1 MFMIKMAIHML
12 FVEKKKLMSF
22 IYSLSATFVV
32 CLLFIQFFTNPYL
45 KKVIKIGHKVV
56 FDAVY
61 ALPEDVV
68 KLNDN
73 FIVILLSFVL
83 LVICISLISYSCYYH
98 CLMTSR
104 EIGLLKLSGYN
115 LIQIIGYKMIQMVVV
130 MSISLLISNL
140 VYLFL
145 NPLFLYL
152 IKSYLKIEMPLILL
166 NKELYEFLF
175 MIVGILFIFIVFLET
190 RYALSTNICELLTNH
205 TMNHYK
211 EDKRILK
218 IPDTVYIIAYMLG
231 ILTMY
236 SSHELD
242 AGFSIAACIGAI
254 GAYGMFYYFI
264 PHTILDMFD
273 DLKLSGEK
281 YVALGDVSVFMQQSK
296 SLIVYIML
304 SVILFPTFILVTT
317 QRPFIF
323 MILQI
328 AFILINI
335 LLSTSL
341 MNRFFIDLYEK
352 KNHYSN
358 LFKIG
363 LNRKEVIQVSTQQG
377 NYFYGLFWIFTLI
390 YMFCIISVFYLKTQ
404 ISLSIILC
412 LVLEYMIP
420 YLISQIVVYMSKR
433 RNTL

>member
-1 MFMIKMAIHML
+1 
-12 FVEKKKLMSF
+12 MS
-22 IYSLSATFVV
+22 
-32 CLLFIQFFTNPYL
+32 
-45 KKVIKIGHKVV
+45 
-56 FDAVY
+56 
-61 ALPEDVV
+61 
-68 KLNDN
+68 
-73 FIVILLSFVL
+73 
-83 LVICISLISYSCYYH
+83 
-98 CLMTSR
+98 
-104 EIGLLKLSGYN
+104 
-115 LIQIIGYKMIQMVVV
+115 
-130 MSISLLISNL
+130 
-140 VYLFL
+140 
-145 NPLFLYL
+145 
-152 IKSYLKIEMPLILL
+152 
-166 NKELYEFLF
+166 
-175 MIVGILFIFIVFLET
+175 
-190 RYALSTNICELLTNH
+190 
-205 TMNHYK
+205 
-211 EDKRILK
+211 
-218 IPDTVYIIAYMLG
+218 
-231 ILTMY
+231 
-236 SSHELD
+236 
-242 AGFSIAACIGAI
+242 
-254 GAYGMFYYFI
+254 
-264 PHTILDMFD
+264 
-273 DLKLSGEK
+273 
-281 YVALGDVSVFMQQSK
+281 LGDVSIFMQQSK

-304 SVILFPTFILVTT
+304 SIILFPTFILVTT

-390 YMFCIISVFYLKTQ
+390 YMFCIISVFYLKIQ

>member
-45 KKVIKIGHKVV
+45 TKVTQIGHNVV
-56 FDAVY
+56 FNTAF

-68 KLNDN
+68 NLNDN
-73 FIVILLSFVL
+73 FIIILLSFVL

-115 LIQIIGYKMIQMVVV
+115 LRKIVCYKMIQMVIV

-166 NKELYEFLF
+166 NKELYKFLF

-328 AFILINI
+328 AFIFIKYFIKYKFDESFLY
-335 LLSTSL
+335 
-341 MNRFFIDLYEK
+341 RFI
-352 KNHYSN
+352 
-358 LFKIG
+358 
-363 LNRKEVIQVSTQQG
+363 
-377 NYFYGLFWIFTLI
+377 
-390 YMFCIISVFYLKTQ
+390 
-404 ISLSIILC
+404 
-412 LVLEYMIP
+412 
-420 YLISQIVVYMSKR
+420 
-433 RNTL
+433 

>member
-45 KKVIKIGHKVV
+45 KKIIKIGHKVV
-56 FDAVY
+56 FDAAY

-236 SSHELD
+236 SSYELN

-273 DLKLSGEK
+273 HLKLSGEK
-281 YVALGDVSVFMQQSK
+281 YVSLGD
-296 SLIVYIML
+296 VYIML
-304 SVILFPTFILVTT
+304 SIILFPTFILVTT

-390 YMFCIISVFYLKTQ
+390 YMFCIISVFYLKIQ